1 MPKIE
6 ISAAPTVNGT
16 TYPEEFAGPCK
27 PRLRWRLGEAVGLDQ
42 FGVNL
47 LRLPAGT
54 WSSQR
59 HWHETE
65 DEFVWVLSGEVVL
78 VENDGETVLS
88 AGDCAGFKAGVA
100 NGHVLQNRSDTEVVL
115 LEVGSRTP
123 GGDGVDYSDIDM
135 VLPRGADRYF
145 HRDGTPYPKNDR
157 RS

>member
-6 ISAAPTVNGT
+6 IDTAPTVNGT
-16 TYPEEFAGPCK
+16 TYPEEFAAPCK
-27 PRLRWRLGEAVGLDQ
+27 PRRRRRLGEAVGLDQ

-47 LRLPAGT
+47 LRLPAGA

-65 DEFVWVLSGEVVL
+65 DEFVWVVSGEVVL

-88 AGDCAGFKAGVA
+88 AGDCAGWKAGVA
-100 NGHVLQNRSDTEVVL
+100 NGHVLQNRSDSEAVL
-115 LEVGSRTP
+115 LEVGSRNP
-123 GGDGVDYSDIDM
+123 GGDGVDYADIDM
-135 VLPRGADRYF
+135 VLVRGGDGYQ
-145 HRDGTPYPKNDR
+145 HRDGTPYPKHDR